1 MEKVLASK
9 IQLGIYIEEVESE
22 KSTKYNLPFLVKLNK
37 DIDESVFI
45 EALKKVI
52 ENRKILSARLVFDD
66 KDKNLYLTYDGKDVE
81 PKIINTHSIDEE
93 HLVRKF
99 DLLNDNLSRFE
110 IYKTDAGT
118 YYFQDVHH
126 IICDGTTINEI
137 FNDIEK
143 VYNGKNI
150 DNEKLD
156 FFKYLNEI
164 KETDI
169 KKQEEEYKFY
179 DTMLG
184 DIETDNLVLRDRY
197 DDTPSA
203 GIISKNFEID
213 LEEFLKNHS
222 STKITKTS
230 FFLSAFTF
238 LLCKYNATK
247 SIISNM
253 VYHGRTEEV
262 RDTYGMFIE
271 TMPFVFTYEND
282 NAIVDIL
289 HKNTDLI
296 RDIRSKNAV
305 SFTDLAN
312 KYGIGNEI
320 NFAYQD
326 TVTDFNLMKD
336 KGLKTKRIY
345 DSNHIEESK
354 ILLEILK
361 NDENNYKVHLLY
373 RSDYYSKELMDSF
386 VNAYIKITKEF
397 ITKKYFKEV
406 EITDD
411 GELTKLDSFFG
422 PTLKYDENETI
433 VSLIN
438 RSIIS
443 GKNNVA
449 VVGRNKSLTYDE
461 LRVESN
467 KFANFLIESGIK
479 KGDVVAI
486 LIDRDEMTAILPFA
500 ALKIGATYMP
510 IDPAYPDERVNFMLK
525 DSESKVLFTL
535 SKYKAKI
542 TNEYKGQI
550 VCIDDEKYKGQITN
564 DKDININV
572 EANDRFIIL
581 YTSGTTGTP
590 KGVELLHRNIVAT
603 VMYINNMR
611 RTKEKFYGNIRV
623 AAYASFGFDANM
635 YDMYPPL
642 TSGGTL
648 YIIPDEIRLDL
659 YAIREFYNKNKI
671 THGFMTTQ
679 VARQFIELGG
689 LDTLV
694 EFGTG
699 GEKLASVTPPKYKFL
714 NLYGPT
720 ECTIFSTSFEVN
732 KVMKD
737 IPIGHATDNN
747 HLYIID
753 ELNHRLPVGASGEL
767 VITGPQVAKGYLN
780 RPDKTNEVFVN
791 NPFSNQKPFDRAYK
805 TGDVVRFLSDGN
817 IQYVGRRDMQVKVRG
832 FRIELSEVE
841 EVIRRYKD
849 VKDVT
854 VVAYDDAAGM
864 KYLVAYVV
872 SDVKIDSKK
881 LNNFILNEKPAYMVP
896 SITMQIDSIPLTHN
910 QKVNKRAL
918 PKPEV
923 NVNKDI
929 KKPENKVEESIH
941 DIISSVLGNKNFGI
955 DDDIFML
962 GINSI
967 SMVRLNVLL
976 GKEFDIPL
984 RLADIKDNNTILK
997 LEEFINGYKDANLN
1011 ISNTVNNELEKYPIS
1026 KTQEGIFVESI
1037 ANPGTTIYN
1046 MPILL
1051 KIDDDIDILKLKKA
1065 VITAVDAHPYVKA
1078 TINMDND
1085 SDEIYAK
1092 RNDADDVNIE
1102 IKEVDRLPN
1111 KNTLVKPFAL
1121 MNKTLYRFVIFN
1133 TKQDGKYL
1141 YIDMHHI
1148 IGDGIS
1154 LVILLNDIEKAYK
1167 GIKLEK
1173 EKFTGFNYALEEQE
1187 LLKTDKYEKA
1197 KKYYEVL
1204 LESADTESLIPKDNT
1219 GVEEKTASNIIQKLN
1234 LNKIEIE
1241 KFCNEKGITLNA
1253 FFNAVFGFTL
1263 SKYNYKENVVYTT
1276 IYNGRNDSRID
1287 KAIYMLVKTLPVVCK
1302 YDKDTIIKDYLTE
1315 YNKQIFDSMTNDL
1328 YSFQEISRN
1337 QHVTANVL
1345 FIYQGDNFEFRNFC
1359 GYRSELIDIEST
1371 IAKEPFKI
1379 DMDIINGE
1387 FVAKAEFRK
1396 DYFAN
1401 ETIAGFIECMEAVAK
1416 EFMTK
1421 EKLSEV
1427 SLFTDRTK
1435 KLVDRYNDTNIP
1447 VEHISQV
1454 KAFENAVEKYKD
1466 RVAVIAKDE
1475 SITFDELNKRSNHL
1489 AHSLIDLGVKLDEFV
1504 GLMMDRCANAYVGR
1518 QGILKAG
1525 GAFLAI
1531 DPKYPDDR
1539 ISYILSDSKA
1549 KLLVTK
1555 KEIAD
1560 KKELLDNCGVKVL
1573 YIEDLLNNTNDANPN
1588 VDISPNNLAY
1598 CLYTSGSTGK
1608 PKGVMVEHRGIVN
1621 LATDSEKSV
1630 QVRVFTIDCKVILA
1644 LAALTFDVS
1653 VGEHMIGLLNGLT
1666 VAIASEDEIMNP
1678 LLLCEMIIKNK
1689 VDGFTC
1695 TPSYI
1700 NNMLDIKETYPAL
1713 RQIKGFQI
1721 GAETFPKQLFRK
1733 MRDNGINGRITNSYG
1748 PTEATDYSTTN
1759 FIEDENF
1766 ITIGKP
1772 LPNYKIYV
1780 FDKYGNSLPPRIMG
1794 EIIICGIGVARGYV
1808 GREDLNKERFF
1819 KYNDLL
1825 AYKSGDLGKWNYRG
1839 TIDFIGRMDNQV
1851 KFHGLRIE
1859 LDEISNVIN
1868 SYQNI
1873 KQSIT
1878 VVKQDEAGD
1887 EYLASYFIASEKIN
1901 IDSLNAYIK
1910 KSLTEYM
1917 IPTSIMQLD
1926 SFPMNVNGK
1935 VDKTKLPEPGKEEV
1949 KKEVKAASGELEEQI
1964 LEMFK
1969 SALNKDNIGV
1979 DDDFFKCGG
1988 TSLTVSK
1995 IAMKAMTSKLP
2006 ITYSDVFDYPT
2017 VESLT
2022 KLVSERIS
2030 NEKSEEKSIK
2040 LENYLIQNDSSID
2053 KEEVKKALAN
2063 NIVDNVDK
2071 VTTTK
2076 FGDVVLTGATG
2087 FLGIHVLKYLLD
2099 NTDKKIYCFLRKGKM
2114 SSLLAKMKN
2123 YLMYYFDD
2131 SFDDLFG
2138 KRIFLISGD
2147 ITDKETV
2154 EHLSNY
2160 EFDAIFNCAAC
2171 VKHFGNDDTIYKVNV
2186 KGVENLVNFC
2196 VKNNKKLIHIST
2208 ASVAGATYEGSEIAD
2223 KRITEST
2230 LNIGQDISNKYVNTK
2245 YNAEEI
2251 ILTNISN
2258 NNLKA
2263 KIIRVGNLMSRYSDG
2278 EFQINSIENAFMKKL
2293 KAYYSMKAFPMSAM
2307 DEMCEFS
2314 PIDSVAESIVK
2325 LANTNDEFTV
2335 FLSCNEHYVQ
2345 MGDVIYA
2352 MNKIGAGIRI
2362 VSDKEFDEILNNFM
2376 KDESKNSLVSVLISY
2391 NFDAKKKVVFINYN
2405 CKFTT
2410 KILYRI
2416 NFRWPIVTEDY
2427 IEKSL
2432 LALMKLGYFDSMGT
2446 MENS

>member
-9 IQLGIYIEEVESE
+9 IQLGIYIEEMQNDR
-22 KSTKYNLPFLVKLNK
+22 STKYNLPFLVKLTK
-37 DIDESVFI
+37 DIDVDKFI
-45 EALKKVI
+45 LALKTVI
-52 ENRKILSARLVFDD
+52 EKRKILSSRLHYDD
-66 KDKNLYLTYDGKDVE
+66 KGSNLYLTYDGKNVE
-81 PKIINTHSIDEE
+81 PKIIKTSKIDESK
-93 HLVRKF
+93 LVRKF
-99 DLLNDNLSRFE
+99 DMLNDCLSRFE
-110 IYKTDAGT
+110 IYQTDSAT
-118 YYFQDVHH
+118 YYFQDIHH
-126 IICDGTTINEI
+126 IICDGMTIYEL

-143 VYNGKNI
+143 AYDGKKV
-150 DNEKLD
+150 DDEKCD
-156 FFKYLNEI
+156 FFKYLSSLKI
-164 KETDI
+164 DT
-169 KKQEEEYKFY
+169 KKQEEQFRYY
-179 DTMLG
+179 DKMLS

-197 DDTPSA
+197 EDTPSS
-203 GIISKNFEID
+203 GIIAKDFSIS
-213 LEEFLKNHS
+213 LEEFLTKNKDN
-222 STKITKTS
+222 KITKTS
-230 FFLSAFTF
+230 FFLNAFTF
-238 LLCKYNATK
+238 LLCKYNGTK
-247 SIISNM
+247 NTISNM
-253 VYHGRTEEV
+253 VHHGREEEV

-271 TMPFVFTYEND
+271 TKPFVFEYEND
-282 NAIVDIL
+282 NNIVEVL
-289 HKNTDLI
+289 HKNTDVI
-296 RDIRSKNAV
+296 RELRDKDEV
-305 SFTDLAN
+305 LLTDLTN
-312 KYGIGNEI
+312 KYGLGNDI
-320 NFAYQD
+320 IFAYQD
-326 TVTDFNLMKD
+326 AVTNFELMDD

-345 DSNHIEESK
+345 DTNHIEECKIVFEVLKSK
-354 ILLEILK
+354 E
-361 NDENNYKVHLLY
+361 DSYQAHLIY
-373 RSDYYSKELMDSF
+373 RSDYYSKELMESF
-386 VNAYIKITKEF
+386 VDTYIKITKEF
-397 ITKKYFKEV
+397 IVKQSFKEV
-406 EITDD
+406 EIAD
-411 GELTKLDSFFG
+411 EEEVKKLDSFFG
-422 PTLKYDENETI
+422 ATLKYDETDTI

-438 RSIIS
+438 RSIVN
-443 GKNNVA
+443 GKSDLA
-449 VVGRNKSLTYDE
+449 VVAKDKSITYDE
-461 LRVESN
+461 LRIESN
-467 KFANFLIESGIK
+467 KFANFLIDSGIK

-500 ALKIGATYMP
+500 ASKIGATYMP
-510 IDPAYPDERVNFMLK
+510 IDPAYPDDRVNFMLK
-525 DSESKVLFTL
+525 DSGTKVLFAL
-535 SKYKAKI
+535 SKYKSKV
-542 TNEYKGQI
+542 TDEYKGQI
-550 VCIDDEKYKGQITN
+550 VCIDDDNCRSKITN
-564 DKDININV
+564 DKDVSIKV
-572 EANDRFIIL
+572 DASDRFIIL

-590 KGVELLHRNIVAT
+590 KGVELLHKNIVAT
-603 VMYINNMR
+603 ITYVNNMR
-611 RTKEKFYGNIRV
+611 RTKEKFFGNIRE

-635 YDMYPPL
+635 YDMYPTL

-679 VARQFIELGG
+679 VARQFIEFDG

-699 GEKLASVTPPKYKFL
+699 GEKLASVKPPKFKFL

-720 ECTIFSTSFEVN
+720 ECSMFSTSYEVN
-732 KVMKD
+732 KVVKD
-737 IPIGHATDNN
+737 IPIGHAIDNN

-767 VITGPQVAKGYLN
+767 VIAGPQVAKGYLN
-780 RPDKTNEVFVN
+780 RPDKTSEVFVA
-791 NPFSNQKPFDRAYK
+791 NPFSNQKPYDRAYK
-805 TGDVVRFLSDGN
+805 TGDIVRFLPDGN

-849 VKDVT
+849 IKDVT

-872 SDVKIDSKK
+872 SDTKIDVKK
-881 LNNFILNEKPAYMVP
+881 LNEFILKEKPAYMVP

-923 NVNKDI
+923 TVSADS
-929 KKPENKVEESIH
+929 KKPETKMQESIH
-941 DIISSVLGNKNFGI
+941 SIIASVLGNKNFGI

-984 RLADIKDNNTILK
+984 RLADIKENSTIEK
-997 LEEFINGYKDANLN
+997 LEKLIESLKKDNSDMAG
-1011 ISNTVNNELEKYPIS
+1011 ISNVELEKYPIS
-1026 KTQEGIFVESI
+1026 KTQEGIFVECI
-1037 ANPGTTIYN
+1037 AKPDTTVYN
-1046 MPILL
+1046 MPVLL
-1051 KIDDDIDILKLKKA
+1051 KIDDAIDSIKLKNA
-1065 VITAVDAHPYVKA
+1065 IVEAINAHPYAKA
-1078 TINMDND
+1078 TITMDND
-1085 SDEIYAK
+1085 TNEIYAK
-1092 RNDADDVNIE
+1092 RNDDADVNVE
-1102 IKEVDRLPN
+1102 IKNVDKLPD
-1111 KNTLVKPFAL
+1111 KHTLTKPFAL
-1121 MNKTLYRFVIFN
+1121 MNKSLCRFNIFN
-1133 TKQDGKYL
+1133 TKYEGKYL
-1141 YIDMHHI
+1141 FIEMHHI

-1167 GIKLEK
+1167 GIKLDK
-1173 EKFTGFNYALEEQE
+1173 EKFTGFNYALEEQR
-1187 LLKTDKYEKA
+1187 LLKTDAYEKA
-1197 KKYYEVL
+1197 KKYYETL
-1204 LESADTESLIPKDNT
+1204 LDSADTESLIPKDNT
-1219 GVEEKTASNIIQKLN
+1219 GVEEKIASNLVQKVN
-1234 LNKIEIE
+1234 LNKSEIE
-1241 KFCNEKGITLNA
+1241 KFCASNGITLNS

-1276 IYNGRNDSRID
+1276 VYNGRNDSRVD
-1287 KAIYMLVKTLPVVCK
+1287 DAIYMLVKTLPVVCR
-1302 YDKDTIIKDYLTE
+1302 YDKDTNIKDYLTE

-1328 YSFQEISRN
+1328 YSFQEVSRN
-1337 QHVTANVL
+1337 QHVSADVL
-1345 FIYQGDNFEFRNFC
+1345 FIYQGDNFEFANFC
-1359 GYRSELIDIEST
+1359 GHRSELIDIEST
-1371 IAKEPFKI
+1371 TAMEPFKI
-1379 DMDIINGE
+1379 DMDVINNQ
-1387 FVAKAEFRK
+1387 FVAKAQFRK

-1401 ETIAGFIECMEAVAK
+1401 ETVSGFIECMEAVSK

-1421 EKLSEV
+1421 EKLCEV
-1427 SLFTDRTK
+1427 SLLTNRTR
-1435 KLVDRYNDTNIP
+1435 KLIDRYNDTDIP
-1447 VEHISQV
+1447 VENISEV
-1454 KAFENAVEKYKD
+1454 KAFENAVEKYRD

-1475 SITFDELNKRSNHL
+1475 SITFDELNKRSNRL
-1489 AHSLIDLGVKLDEFV
+1489 AHALIDLGVKPDDFV

-1518 QGILKAG
+1518 QGILKSG

-1539 ISYILSDSKA
+1539 VTYILSDSKA

-1555 KEIAD
+1555 KEIAEQ
-1560 KKELLDNCGVKVL
+1560 KKNLFDSCGIKVL
-1573 YIEDLLNNTNDANPN
+1573 YIEELLKNSNDSNPN

-1621 LATDSEKSV
+1621 LATDSDKAP

-1678 LLLCEMIIKNK
+1678 LLLCDMIIKNK
-1689 VDGFTC
+1689 VEGFTC

-1759 FIEDENF
+1759 FLEDENF
-1766 ITIGKP
+1766 ITIGKA
-1772 LPNYKIYV
+1772 LPNYKVYV
-1780 FDKYGNSLPPRIMG
+1780 FDKYGNSMPPRIMG
-1794 EIIICGIGVARGYV
+1794 ELIICGIGVARGYV
-1808 GREDLNKERFF
+1808 GREDLNKEKFF
-1819 KYNDLL
+1819 NYNGLL
-1825 AYKSGDLGKWNYRG
+1825 AYKSGDLAKWNYRG

-1873 KQSIT
+1873 KQSVT

-1901 IDSLNAYIK
+1901 IDDLNAHIR

-1935 VDKTKLPEPGKEEV
+1935 VDKSQLPEPGKEEV
-1949 KKEVKAASGELEEQI
+1949 KREVKAASGELEKEI

-2022 KLVSERIS
+2022 KLVSERLGKKEDAPSDKIGDFLV
-2030 NEKSEEKSIK
+2030 K
-2040 LENYLIQNDSSID
+2040 NDSSVD
-2053 KEEVKKALAN
+2053 KEEVKKALSN
-2063 NIVDNVDK
+2063 NVVKNVDNVRINQ
-2071 VTTTK
+2071 

-2087 FLGIHVLKYLLD
+2087 FLGIHVLKYLIE

-2114 SSLLAKMKN
+2114 SSLIAKMKH

-2131 SFDDLFG
+2131 SFDNLFG
-2138 KRIFLISGD
+2138 KRLFLISGD
-2147 ITDKETV
+2147 ITDKETI

-2171 VKHFGNDDTIYKVNV
+2171 VKHFGNDDTLYKVNV
-2186 KGVENLVNFC
+2186 QGVENLVDYC
-2196 VKNNKKLIHIST
+2196 VKNNKRLIHVST
-2208 ASVAGATYEGSEIAD
+2208 ASVAGATYEGSDIAD
-2223 KRITEST
+2223 KKITESI
-2230 LNIGQDISNKYVNTK
+2230 LNLGQDISNKYVNTK

-2251 ILTNISN
+2251 ILTNIVK

-2263 KIIRVGNLMSRYSDG
+2263 KIVRVGNLMSRYSDG
-2278 EFQINSIENAFMKKL
+2278 EFQINSIENAFMKQL
-2293 KAYYSMKAFPMSAM
+2293 KAYYSMKAFPVSQM
-2307 DEMCEFS
+2307 DEVCEFS
-2314 PIDSVAESIVK
+2314 PVDCVAESIVR
-2325 LANTNDEFTV
+2325 LANTNDEFTT
-2335 FLSCNEHYVQ
+2335 FLSCNEHFVQ

-2352 MNKIGAGIRI
+2352 MNKLGAGIRV
-2362 VSDKEFDEILNNFM
+2362 VSDKEFGDILNTFM
-2376 KDESKNSLVSVLISY
+2376 NDETKNDLVSILISY
-2391 NFDAKKKVVFINYN
+2391 NLDSNKKIVFIGYD
-2405 CKFTT
+2405 CTFTT

-2432 LALMKLGYFDSMGT
+2432 LALMRLGYFDGNMD
-2446 MENS
+2446 

>member
-1 MEKVLASK
+1 MEKVLTSK
-9 IQLGIYIEEVESE
+9 IQLGIYIEECQNE
-22 KSTKYNLPFLVKLNK
+22 KSTKYNLPFLVKLTK
-37 DIDESVFI
+37 DIDVDKLISAI
-45 EALKKVI
+45 KTVI
-52 ENRKILSARLVFDD
+52 EKRKILSAKLTFDE
-66 KDKNLYLTYDGKDVE
+66 KDNNLYLVYDDKKVE
-81 PKIINTHSIDEE
+81 PKILKANKIDEDK
-93 HLVRKF
+93 LVRKF

-110 IYKTDAGT
+110 IYETDNGI
-118 YYFQDVHH
+118 YYFQDIHH
-126 IICDGTTINEI
+126 IICDGTTINII

-143 VYNGKNI
+143 AYDGKNI
-150 DNEKLD
+150 DDEKCD
-156 FFKYLNEI
+156 FFKYLDAI
-164 KETDI
+164 KEVD
-169 KKQEEEYKFY
+169 KKKY
-179 DTMLG
+179 DEQMKYYDGMLS
-184 DIETDNLVLRDRY
+184 DIETDNLVLRDKY
-197 DDTPSA
+197 ENEPSSE
-203 GIISKNFEID
+203 IIVKNFDIE
-213 LEEFLKNHS
+213 LEDFLNRNNN
-222 STKITKTS
+222 TKITKTS
-230 FFLSAFTF
+230 FFLSAFAF
-238 LLCKYNATK
+238 LLCKYNGTK
-247 SIISNM
+247 STIANM
-253 VYHGRTEEV
+253 AYHGRKEEIL
-262 RDTYGMFIE
+262 DTYGMFIE
-271 TMPFVFTYEND
+271 TKPFVFEYNNDEN
-282 NAIVDIL
+282 IVDVL
-289 HKNTDLI
+289 HKNTDVI
-296 RDIRSKNAV
+296 RDIRDKDEV
-305 SFTDLAN
+305 LLTDLAE
-312 KYGIGNEI
+312 KYGIGNDI
-320 NFAYQD
+320 MFAYQAD
-326 TVTDFNLMKD
+326 ITNFELMKS
-336 KGLKTKRIY
+336 KGLATKRIY
-345 DSNHIEESK
+345 DSNHIEEAK
-354 ILLEILK
+354 IVFEILK
-361 NDENNYKVHLLY
+361 VNENNYQVRLLY
-373 RSDYYSKELMDSF
+373 RSDYYSRDLMNSF
-386 VNAYIKITKEF
+386 VDAYIKATQELVV
-397 ITKKYFKEV
+397 KKCFKEI
-406 EITDD
+406 EITDNN
-411 GELTKLDSFFG
+411 ELSKLDSFFG
-422 PTLKYDENETI
+422 TTLKYDENDTI

-438 RSIIS
+438 RSITN
-443 GKNNVA
+443 GKNNLA
-449 VVGRNKSLTYDE
+449 VVAKNKGLTYEE
-461 LRVESN
+461 LKVESN
-467 KFANFLIESGIK
+467 KFSNFLIEAGIK

-486 LIDRDEMTAILPFA
+486 IIDRDEMTAILPFA
-500 ALKIGATYMP
+500 VSKIGATYMP

-525 DSESKVLFTL
+525 DSGTKVLFAL
-535 SKYKAKI
+535 SKYKSKI
-542 TNEYKGQI
+542 TDEYKGQI
-550 VCIDDEKYKGQITN
+550 VCIDDDNFKSKLTN
-564 DKDININV
+564 DKDINIKV
-572 EANDRFIIL
+572 DASDRFIIL

-603 VMYINNMR
+603 VSYVNNMR
-611 RTKEKFYGNIRV
+611 RTKEKFFGNVRV

-648 YIIPDEIRLDL
+648 YIIPDDIRLDL

-679 VARQFIELGG
+679 VARQFVELEG

-699 GEKLASVTPPKYKFL
+699 GEKLASVKPPKFKFL

-720 ECTIFSTSFEVN
+720 ECSIFSTSYEVN
-732 KVMKD
+732 KVIKD
-737 IPIGHATDNN
+737 IPIGRATDNN

-753 ELNHRLPVGASGEL
+753 ELNHRLPIGASGEL
-767 VITGPQVAKGYLN
+767 LITGPQVAKGYLN
-780 RPDKTNEVFVN
+780 RPEKTNEVFVD

-805 TGDVVRFLSDGN
+805 TGDVVRFLPDGN

-841 EVIRRYKD
+841 EVIRRFKD
-849 VKDVT
+849 IKDVT
-854 VVAYDDAAGM
+854 VVAYDDSAGM

-872 SDVKIDSKK
+872 SDVKIDPKK

-896 SITMQIDSIPLTHN
+896 SITMQIDSIPLTSN

-918 PKPEV
+918 PKPEIKI
-923 NVNKDI
+923 NNDI
-929 KKPENKVEESIH
+929 KKPETKTQERIY
-941 DIISSVLGNKNFGI
+941 DIIASVLGNKNFGI

-984 RLADIKDNNTILK
+984 RLADIKDNGTIEK
-997 LEEFINGYKDANLN
+997 LEQLINDYKKDNSNVAGVSDVELN
-1011 ISNTVNNELEKYPIS
+1011 KYPIS
-1026 KTQEGIFVESI
+1026 KTQEGIFIECI
-1037 ANPGTTIYN
+1037 ANPDTTVYN
-1046 MPILL
+1046 MPVLL
-1051 KIDDDIDILKLKKA
+1051 KIDNGIDSLKLKNA
-1065 VITAVDAHPYVKA
+1065 IIDAINAHPYAKA
-1078 TINMDND
+1078 TINMDNET
-1085 SDEIYAK
+1085 DEIFAK
-1092 RNDADDVNIE
+1092 RNDDADVNIE
-1102 IKEVDRLPN
+1102 IKDIDRLPN

-1121 MNKTLYRFVIFN
+1121 MNKSLCKFVIFN

-1141 YIDMHHI
+1141 FIEMHHI
-1148 IGDGIS
+1148 IGDGTS

-1167 GIKLEK
+1167 GIKVEK
-1173 EKFTGFNYALEEQE
+1173 EKFTGFNYALEEQK
-1187 LLKTDKYEKA
+1187 LLKTDAHEKA
-1197 KKYYEVL
+1197 KKYYETL
-1204 LESADTESLIPKDNT
+1204 LDGADIESLIPKDNT
-1219 GVEEKTASNIIQKLN
+1219 GIDEKTASNLIQKIN
-1234 LNKIEIE
+1234 LNKSEIE
-1241 KFCNEKGITLNA
+1241 KFCSENSITLNS

-1276 IYNGRNDSRID
+1276 VYNGRNDSRVD
-1287 KAIYMLVKTLPVVCK
+1287 DAVYMLVKTLPVVCK
-1302 YDKDTIIKDYLTE
+1302 YDKDTKIKDYLTN

-1337 QHVTANVL
+1337 QHVSPDVL
-1345 FIYQGDNFEFRNFC
+1345 FIYQGDNFEFANFC
-1359 GYRSELIDIEST
+1359 GHRSELIDIDSAT
-1371 IAKEPFKI
+1371 AMEPFKI
-1379 DMDIINGE
+1379 DMDVINNE
-1387 FVAKAEFRK
+1387 FVAKAVFRK

-1401 ETIAGFIECMEAVAK
+1401 ETVAGFIECMEAVAK

-1421 EKLSEV
+1421 ERLREV
-1427 SLFTDRTK
+1427 SLFTERTK
-1435 KLVDRYNDTNIP
+1435 QLVDRYNDTDAP
-1447 VEHISQV
+1447 VENISEV
-1454 KAFENAVEKYKD
+1454 KAFENVVEKYRD

-1475 SITFDELNKRSNHL
+1475 SITFDELNKRSNRF

-1504 GLMMDRCANAYVGR
+1504 GLMIDRCANAYVGR
-1518 QGILKAG
+1518 QGILKSG

-1555 KEIAD
+1555 KEIAE
-1560 KKELLDNCGVKVL
+1560 KRKELLDNSGVKVL
-1573 YIEDLLNNTNDANPN
+1573 YIEELLNNTNDSNPN

-1621 LATDSEKSV
+1621 LATDSDKAP

-1689 VDGFTC
+1689 VEGFTC

-1700 NNMLDIKETYPAL
+1700 NNMLDIKETYEAL

-1766 ITIGKP
+1766 ITIGKA
-1772 LPNYKIYV
+1772 LPNYKVYV

-1794 EIIICGIGVARGYV
+1794 ELVICGIGVARGYV

-1819 KYNDLL
+1819 KYNNLL
-1825 AYKSGDLGKWNYRG
+1825 AYKSGDLAKWNYRG

-1868 SYQNI
+1868 SYQNV

-1878 VVKQDEAGD
+1878 VVKQDASGA
-1887 EYLASYFIASEKIN
+1887 EYLASYFIASEKID
-1901 IDSLNAYIK
+1901 IDNLNAHIK

-1917 IPTSIMQLD
+1917 IPTFIMQLD

-1935 VDKTKLPEPGKEEV
+1935 VDKTKLPEPSKEEV
-1949 KKEVKAASGELEEQI
+1949 KKEVKIASGELEEQI

-1979 DDDFFKCGG
+1979 DDDFFKNGG
-1988 TSLTVSK
+1988 TSLTASK

-2006 ITYSDVFDYPT
+2006 LTYSDVFDYPT

-2022 KLVSERIS
+2022 KLVSERLG
-2030 NEKSEEKSIK
+2030 KKEETPVGKVADFLLKNST
-2040 LENYLIQNDSSID
+2040 SAD
-2053 KEEVKKALAN
+2053 KDEVKKALAN
-2063 NIVDNVDK
+2063 NIINNVDK
-2071 VTTTK
+2071 VK
-2076 FGDVVLTGATG
+2076 IGYFGDVVLTGATG

-2099 NTDKKIYCFLRKGKM
+2099 NTTKKVYCFLRKGRM
-2114 SSLLAKMKN
+2114 SSLIAKMKH

-2131 SFDDLFG
+2131 SFDTLFG

-2147 ITDKETV
+2147 ITDEKTV
-2154 EHLSNY
+2154 EYLSNY
-2160 EFDAIFNCAAC
+2160 DFDAIFNCAAC
-2171 VKHFGNDDTIYKVNV
+2171 VKHFGNDDTLYQVNV
-2186 KGVENLVNFC
+2186 KGVENLVNYC

-2208 ASVAGATYEGSEIAD
+2208 ASVAGTTCEGSDIAD
-2223 KRITEST
+2223 KKITEDV
-2230 LNIGQDISNKYVNTK
+2230 LNLGQDISNKYVNTK

-2251 ILTNISN
+2251 ILTNITK

-2263 KIIRVGNLMSRYSDG
+2263 KIVRVGNLMSRYSDG

-2293 KAYYSMKAFPMSAM
+2293 KAYYAMKVFPVSQM
-2307 DEMCEFS
+2307 DTICEFS
-2314 PIDSVAESIVK
+2314 PIDCVAESIVR
-2325 LANTNDEFTV
+2325 LANINDEFTN
-2335 FLSCNEHYVQ
+2335 FISCNEHFVQ

-2352 MNKIGAGIRI
+2352 MNNLGANIKV
-2362 VSDKEFDEILNNFM
+2362 VSDQEFDKTLNNYM
-2376 KDESKNSLVSVLISY
+2376 KDEKKNNLVSILISY
-2391 NFDAKKKVVFINYN
+2391 NLDSQKKVVFIGYD
-2405 CKFTT
+2405 CSFTT

-2416 NFRWPIVTEDY
+2416 NYRWPIITEDY

-2432 LALMKLGYFDSMGT
+2432 AALMKLGYFDEESHI
-2446 MENS
+2446 

>member
-9 IQLGIYIEEVESE
+9 IQLGIYIEEVQNE
-22 KSTKYNLPFLVKLNK
+22 KSTKYNLPFLVKLSS
-37 DIDESVFI
+37 DINVDKLISAI
-45 EALKKVI
+45 KTVI
-52 ENRKILSARLVFDD
+52 QKRKILSSRLSFDE
-66 KDKNLYLTYDGKDVE
+66 KDSNLYLTYDEKNVE
-81 PKIINTHSIDEE
+81 PKIITINKIDEKK
-93 HLVRKF
+93 LVRKF
-99 DLLNDNLSRFE
+99 SLLKENLARFE
-110 IYKTDAGT
+110 IYKTGSGI
-118 YYFQDVHH
+118 YYFQDIHH
-126 IICDGTTINEI
+126 IICDGMTICQL
-137 FNDIEK
+137 FKDIEK
-143 VYNGKNI
+143 AYDGENV
-150 DNEKLD
+150 DDEKCD
-156 FFKYLNEI
+156 FFKYLESI
-164 KETDI
+164 KIDE
-169 KKQEEEYKFY
+169 KKREEQFRYY
-179 DTMLG
+179 DEMLS
-184 DIETDNLVLRDRY
+184 DIETDNLVLRDKY
-197 DDTPSA
+197 DNEPSA
-203 GIISKNFEID
+203 KIIAKDFDIDIENFLNSSKD
-213 LEEFLKNHS
+213 K
-222 STKITKTS
+222 KITKTS
-230 FFLSAFTF
+230 FFLNVFAF
-238 LLCKYNATK
+238 LLCKYNGTK
-247 SIISNM
+247 STISNM
-253 VYHGRTEEV
+253 VHHGREERV

-271 TMPFVFTYEND
+271 TKPFIFTYEND
-282 NAIVDIL
+282 ESIVDVL
-289 HKNTDLI
+289 YKNTNVIKDL
-296 RDIRSKNAV
+296 RDKDEV
-305 SFTDLAN
+305 LLTDLAN
-312 KYGIGNEI
+312 KYGIGNDI
-320 NFAYQD
+320 IFAYQD
-326 TVTDFNLMKD
+326 SITNFELMND
-336 KGLKTKRIY
+336 KGLVTERIY
-345 DSNHIEESK
+345 DVNHIEESK
-354 ILLEILK
+354 ISLEILK
-361 NDENNYKVHLLY
+361 NRDDNYQVHLLY
-373 RSDYYSKELMDSF
+373 RSDYYSEELMNSF
-386 VNAYIKITKEF
+386 IDAYIKIAKEF
-397 ITKKYFKEV
+397 LVKKCFKEV
-406 EITDD
+406 EIADD
-411 GELTKLDSFFG
+411 EEIDKLDSFFG

-438 RSIIS
+438 RSIVN
-443 GKNNVA
+443 GKNNLA
-449 VVGRNKSLTYDE
+449 VVAKNKSLTYDE

-467 KFANFLIESGIK
+467 KFSNFLLEAGIK

-486 LIDRDEMTAILPFA
+486 LIDRDEMTAVLPFA
-500 ALKIGATYMP
+500 ASKIGATYMP

-525 DSESKVLFTL
+525 DSGAKVLFAL
-535 SKYKAKI
+535 SKYKTKI
-542 TNEYKGQI
+542 TDEFKGQI
-550 VCIDDEKYKGQITN
+550 VCIDDDSNNNKFAN
-564 DKDININV
+564 DKDVNV
-572 EANDRFIIL
+572 KVDASDRFIIL

-590 KGVELLHRNIVAT
+590 KGVEILHKNIVAT
-603 VMYINNMR
+603 ITYINNMR
-611 RTKEKFYGNIRV
+611 RTKEKFLGNIRV

-642 TSGGTL
+642 TTGGTL

-679 VARQFIELGG
+679 VARQFVELDG

-699 GEKLASVTPPKYKFL
+699 GEKLASVKPPKFKFL

-720 ECTIFSTSFEVN
+720 ECSMFSTSFEVN

-737 IPIGHATDNN
+737 IPIGHAIDNN
-747 HLYIID
+747 NLYIID

-767 VITGPQVAKGYLN
+767 LITGPQVTKGYLN
-780 RPDKTNEVFVN
+780 RPDKTNEVFVS
-791 NPFSNQKPFDRAYK
+791 NPFSDKKPFDRAYK
-805 TGDVVRFLSDGN
+805 TGDVVRFLPDGN

-854 VVAYDDAAGM
+854 VVAYDDVAGM

-872 SDVKIDSKK
+872 SDVKIDTKK
-881 LNNFILNEKPAYMVP
+881 INEFILREKPAYMVP
-896 SITMQIDSIPLTHN
+896 SIIMQIDSIPLTHN

-923 NVNKDI
+923 TINKDI
-929 KKPENKVEESIH
+929 KMPKNKVQEKIH
-941 DIISSVLGNKNFGI
+941 DIIASVLGNKNFGI
-955 DDDIFML
+955 DDDIFLL

-976 GKEFDIPL
+976 GKVFDIPL
-984 RLADIKDNNTILK
+984 RLADLKNNSSIEKIEQLINKYKNDNSK
-997 LEEFINGYKDANLN
+997 ESQELN
-1011 ISNTVNNELEKYPIS
+1011 VVLDKYPIS
-1026 KTQEGIFVESI
+1026 KTQEGIFVECI
-1037 ANPGTTIYN
+1037 AKPDTTVYN
-1046 MPILL
+1046 MPVLL
-1051 KIDDDIDILKLKKA
+1051 KIDSGIDVFKLKNA
-1065 VITAVDAHPYVKA
+1065 IVDAINAHPYAKA
-1078 TINMDND
+1078 TIGMDND
-1085 SDEIYAK
+1085 TNEIYAK
-1092 RNDADDVNIE
+1092 RNDDAPVNVE
-1102 IKEVDRLPN
+1102 IKDVDKMPD
-1111 KNTLVKPFAL
+1111 KYTLAKPFAL
-1121 MNKTLYRFVIFN
+1121 MNKSLCRFIIFN
-1133 TKQDGKYL
+1133 SKQDGKYL
-1141 YIDMHHI
+1141 FIEMHHI

-1173 EKFTGFNYALEEQE
+1173 EKFTGFNYALEEQK
-1187 LLKTDKYEKA
+1187 LLKTDAYELA
-1197 KKYYEVL
+1197 KKYYETL
-1204 LESADTESLIPKDNT
+1204 LTGADTESLIPKDNI
-1219 GVEEKTASNIIQKLN
+1219 GIDEKIASNIIQKVN
-1234 LNKIEIE
+1234 INKAEIE
-1241 KFCNEKGITLNA
+1241 KFCNEQGITLNS

-1276 IYNGRNDSRID
+1276 VYNGRNDSRVD
-1287 KAIYMLVKTLPVVCK
+1287 EAVYMLVKTLPVVCK
-1302 YDKDTIIKDYLTE
+1302 YDKDTKVKDYLTE

-1337 QHVTANVL
+1337 QHVSPDVL
-1345 FIYQGDNFEFRNFC
+1345 FIYQGDNFEFANFC
-1359 GYRSELIDIEST
+1359 GQRSELIDIDST
-1371 IAKEPFKI
+1371 VAMEPFKI
-1379 DMDIINGE
+1379 DMDVINNE

-1401 ETIAGFIECMEAVAK
+1401 ETITGFIECMEAVAK
-1416 EFMTK
+1416 EFMVK
-1421 EKLSEV
+1421 EKLCEV
-1427 SLFTDRTK
+1427 SLFTEKTK
-1435 KLVDRYNDTNIP
+1435 QLVERYNDSAIP
-1447 VEHISQV
+1447 VENISEV
-1454 KAFENAVEKYKD
+1454 KAFENAVEKYRD

-1475 SITFDELNKRSNHL
+1475 SITFDELNKRSNRL
-1489 AHSLIDLGVKLDEFV
+1489 AHSLVDLGVKLDDFV

-1518 QGILKAG
+1518 QGILKSG

-1555 KEIAD
+1555 KEIAE
-1560 KKELLDNCGVKVL
+1560 KRKEFLDNSGVKVL
-1573 YIEDLLNNTNDANPN
+1573 YIEDLLNNDKDENLNI
-1588 VDISPNNLAY
+1588 DISPNNLAY

-1608 PKGVMVEHRGIVN
+1608 PKGVMVEHRGVVN
-1621 LATDSEKSV
+1621 LATDSDKSV

-1666 VAIASEDEIMNP
+1666 VAIASEEEITNP
-1678 LLLCEMIIKNK
+1678 LLLCEMILKNK

-1700 NNMLDIKETYPAL
+1700 NNMLDIKETYEAL

-1721 GAETFPKQLFRK
+1721 GAETFPKQLYKK

-1772 LPNYKIYV
+1772 LPNYKIFV

-1794 EIIICGIGVARGYV
+1794 EIVICGIGVARGYV

-1839 TIDFIGRMDNQV
+1839 TIDFIGRMDNQI

-1868 SYQNI
+1868 SYPNI

-1887 EYLASYFIASEKIN
+1887 EYLAAYFIASEKIN
-1901 IDSLNAYIK
+1901 IDKLNAHIK

-1926 SFPMNVNGK
+1926 AFPMNVNGK
-1935 VDKTKLPEPGKEEV
+1935 VDKAQLPEPGKEEI
-1949 KKEVKAASGELEEQI
+1949 KKEVKAANGELEEKI

-1969 SALNKDNIGV
+1969 AALNKENIGV

-2022 KLVSERIS
+2022 KLVNERL
-2030 NEKSEEKSIK
+2030 NDTKDEKEDTKK
-2040 LENYLIQNDSSID
+2040 KDFLLKNDSSVD
-2053 KEEVKKALAN
+2053 KAEVKKALAN
-2063 NIVDNVDK
+2063 NIVDNVDDVK
-2071 VTTTK
+2071 ISQ

-2087 FLGIHVLKYLLD
+2087 FLGIHVLKYLIE

-2114 SSLLAKMKN
+2114 SSLIAKMKN

-2131 SFDDLFG
+2131 PFDNLFG
-2138 KRIFLISGD
+2138 KRIFLVSGD
-2147 ITDKETV
+2147 ITDKESV

-2171 VKHFGNDDTIYKVNV
+2171 VKHFGNDDTLYNVNV
-2186 KGVENLVNFC
+2186 KGVENLVDYC
-2196 VKNNKKLIHIST
+2196 VKNNKRLIHVST
-2208 ASVAGATYEGSEIAD
+2208 ASVAGATYEGSDIAD
-2223 KRITEST
+2223 KKITENI
-2230 LNIGQDISNKYVNTK
+2230 LNLGQDISNKYVNTK

-2251 ILTNISN
+2251 ILTNITN
-2258 NNLKA
+2258 NSLKA
-2263 KIIRVGNLMSRYSDG
+2263 KIVRVGNLMSRYSDG
-2278 EFQINSIENAFMKKL
+2278 EFQINSIENAFMKQL
-2293 KAYYSMKAFPMSAM
+2293 KAYYSMKAFPISQM
-2307 DEMCEFS
+2307 DEVCEFS
-2314 PIDSVAESIVK
+2314 PVDCVAESIVR
-2325 LANTNDEFTV
+2325 LANTNDEFTT
-2335 FLSCNEHYVQ
+2335 FLSCNEHFVQ

-2352 MNKIGAGIRI
+2352 MNKIGAGIR
-2362 VSDKEFDEILNNFM
+2362 VVPDEEFNDILNSFM
-2376 KDESKNSLVSVLISY
+2376 KDETKNNLVSILISY
-2391 NFDAKKKVVFINYN
+2391 NLDSNKKIVFIGYD

-2432 LALMKLGYFDSMGT
+2432 LALMRLGYFDGEMDK
-2446 MENS
+2446 

>member
-1 MEKVLASK
+1 MDKVLASK
-9 IQLGIYIEEVESE
+9 IQLGIYIEEVQNE
-22 KSTKYNLPFLVKLNK
+22 KSTKYNLPFLVKLNN
-37 DIDESVFI
+37 DIDVDKLL
-45 EALKKVI
+45 AAVKTVI
-52 ENRKILSARLVFDD
+52 EKRKILSSRLSFDE
-66 KDKNLYLTYDGKDVE
+66 KDNNLCLTYDGKNVE
-81 PKIINTHSIDEE
+81 PKIIKTIKIEE
-93 HLVRKF
+93 EKLVRKF
-99 DLLNDNLSRFE
+99 DLLNDYLSRFE
-110 IYKTDAGT
+110 IYETGNGT
-118 YYFQDVHH
+118 YFFQDIHH
-126 IICDGTTINEI
+126 IICDGTTINEV
-137 FNDIEK
+137 FADIEK
-143 VYNGKNI
+143 AYDGEKI
-150 DNEKLD
+150 DSESCD
-156 FFKYLNEI
+156 FFKYLDSI
-164 KETDI
+164 KTTDE
-169 KKQEEEYKFY
+169 KKKEEEFKYY
-179 DTMLG
+179 DEMLS
-184 DIETDNLVLRDRY
+184 DIETDNLVLRDKY
-197 DDTPSA
+197 EDTPSS
-203 GIISKNFEID
+203 GIVKKDFDFN
-213 LEEFLKNHS
+213 LNEFLNKHKD
-222 STKITKTS
+222 TKITKTS

-238 LLCKYNATK
+238 LLCKYNGTK
-247 SIISNM
+247 NTMSNM
-253 VYHGRTEEV
+253 VYHGRNETV
-262 RDTYGMFIE
+262 KDTYGMFIE
-271 TMPFVFTYEND
+271 TEPFVFEYEND
-282 NAIVDIL
+282 DNIAEKL
-289 HKNTDLI
+289 HKYTDTI
-296 RDIRSKNAV
+296 RDLRNNNEV
-305 SFTDLAN
+305 SLTDLAN
-312 KYGIGNEI
+312 KYGIGNDI

-326 TVTDFNLMKD
+326 TVTNFKLMPG

-345 DSNHIEESK
+345 DANHIEESK
-354 ILLEILK
+354 IVFEVLK
-361 NDENNYKVHLLY
+361 NNENSYQVHLLY
-373 RSDYYSKELMDSF
+373 RSDYYSEELMNSF
-386 VNAYIKITKEF
+386 VDAYIKIVKEF
-397 ITKKYFKEV
+397 STKKCFKDV
-406 EITDD
+406 EIAD
-411 GELTKLDSFFG
+411 EEEITKLDSFFG
-422 PTLKYDENETI
+422 TTLKYDQNETM

-438 RSIIS
+438 RSITN
-443 GKNNVA
+443 GKNNLA
-449 VVGRNKSLTYDE
+449 VVAKNNSLTYDE
-461 LRVESN
+461 LRIESN
-467 KFANFLIESGIK
+467 KYANFLIESGIK
-479 KGDVVAI
+479 RGDVVAI
-486 LIDRDEMTAILPFA
+486 LIDRDEMTAVLPFA
-500 ALKIGATYMP
+500 ASKIAATYMP
-510 IDPAYPDERVNFMLK
+510 IDPAYPDDRVNFMLK
-525 DSESKVLFTL
+525 DSGTKVLFTL
-535 SKYKAKI
+535 GKYKSKV
-542 TNEYKGQI
+542 NSEYSGKI
-550 VCIDDEKYKGQITN
+550 VCIDDEKSKSEFTN
-564 DKDININV
+564 DKEVDIKV
-572 EANDRFIIL
+572 DASDRFIIL

-590 KGVELLHRNIVAT
+590 KGVELLHKNIVAT
-603 VMYINNMR
+603 TLYVNNMR
-611 RTKEKFYGNIRV
+611 RTKEKFYGNVRY

-635 YDMYPPL
+635 YDMYPTL

-679 VARQFIELGG
+679 VARQFIEFDG

-699 GEKLASVTPPKYKFL
+699 GEKLASVKPPKFRFL

-720 ECTIFSTSFEVN
+720 ECSIFSTSFTVD

-767 VITGPQVAKGYLN
+767 LITGPQVAKGYLN
-780 RPDKTNEVFVN
+780 RPDKTSEVFVE
-791 NPFSNQKPFDRAYK
+791 NPFTKEKPFDRAYK
-805 TGDVVRFLSDGN
+805 TGDVVRFLPDGN

-872 SDVKIDSKK
+872 SDTKVDVKK
-881 LNNFILNEKPAYMVP
+881 LNEFILKEKPAYMVP

-918 PKPEV
+918 PQPEV
-923 NVNKDI
+923 TVDKNVKL
-929 KKPENKVEESIH
+929 PENKVQEKIH
-941 DIISSVLGNKNFGI
+941 DVIASVLGNKNFGI

-967 SMVRLNVLL
+967 SMVRLNVML

-984 RLADIKDNNTILK
+984 RLSDIKDNSTIEK
-997 LEEFINGYKDANLN
+997 LEQLVNSYKKDNSS
-1011 ISNTVNNELEKYPIS
+1011 ISSNVNVELDRYPIS
-1026 KTQEGIFVESI
+1026 KTQEGIFVECI
-1037 ANPGTTIYN
+1037 ANPDTTVYN
-1046 MPILL
+1046 MPFLL
-1051 KIDDDIDILKLKKA
+1051 KIDNALDVNKLKKA
-1065 VITAVDAHPYVKA
+1065 IVDAINAHPYAKA

-1085 SDEIYAK
+1085 TNEIYAK
-1092 RNDADDVNIE
+1092 RNDNADVNV
-1102 IKEVDRLPN
+1102 EVRELDRLPD
-1111 KNTLVKPFAL
+1111 KKTLVKPFAL
-1121 MNKTLYRFVIFN
+1121 TNKTLYRFVIFD
-1133 TKQDGKYL
+1133 TKKDGKYL
-1141 YIDMHHI
+1141 FMEMHHI
-1148 IGDGIS
+1148 IGDGTS

-1173 EKFTGFNYALEEQE
+1173 EKYTGFNYALEEQK
-1187 LLKTDKYEKA
+1187 LLKTDAYDKA
-1197 KKYYEVL
+1197 KKYYETL
-1204 LESADTESLIPKDNT
+1204 LDGADTESLIPKDNT
-1219 GVEEKTASNIIQKLN
+1219 GITEKLASNINQKLN
-1234 LNKIEIE
+1234 LNKSEIE
-1241 KFCNEKGITLNA
+1241 KFCSTNNITLNA

-1287 KAIYMLVKTLPVVCK
+1287 DAIYMLVKTLPVVCK
-1302 YDKDTIIKDYLTE
+1302 YEKDTIIKDYLTK

-1337 QHVTANVL
+1337 QHVSANVL
-1345 FIYQGDNFEFRNFC
+1345 FIYQGDNFEFANFC
-1359 GYRSELIDIEST
+1359 GHRSELIDIEST
-1371 IAKEPFKI
+1371 LAMEPFKI
-1379 DMDIINGE
+1379 DMDVINNE
-1387 FVAKAEFRK
+1387 FVAKAQFRK

-1401 ETIAGFIECMEAVAK
+1401 ETISGFIECMEAVAK

-1421 EKLSEV
+1421 EKLGDV
-1427 SLFTDRTK
+1427 SLFTERTK
-1435 KLVDRYNDTNIP
+1435 KLVDGYNDTAIP
-1447 VEHISQV
+1447 VENISEV

-1475 SITFDELNKRSNHL
+1475 SITFDELNKRSNRL
-1489 AHSLIDLGVKLDEFV
+1489 AHSLVDLGVKLDDFV

-1539 ISYILSDSKA
+1539 ITYILSDSKA

-1555 KEIAD
+1555 KEIAE
-1560 KKELLDNCGVKVL
+1560 KKEDLFNSCGIKVL
-1573 YIEDLLNNTNDANPN
+1573 YIEDLLNNDKDENLNI
-1588 VDISPNNLAY
+1588 DISPNNLAY

-1608 PKGVMVEHRGIVN
+1608 PKGVMVEHRGVVN
-1621 LATDSEKSV
+1621 LATDSDKSV

-1666 VAIASEDEIMNP
+1666 VAIASEDEITNP

-1700 NNMLDIKETYPAL
+1700 NNMLDIKETYEAL

-1794 EIIICGIGVARGYV
+1794 EIVICGIGVARGYV

-1839 TIDFIGRMDNQV
+1839 TVDFIGRMDNQV

-1887 EYLASYFIASEKIN
+1887 EYLASYFIASEKID
-1901 IDSLNAYIK
+1901 IDKLQAFIK

-1926 SFPMNVNGK
+1926 AFPMNVNGK

-1949 KKEVKAASGELEEQI
+1949 KKEVKQASGELEEAI
-1964 LEMFK
+1964 LEMFR
-1969 SALNKDNIGV
+1969 SALNKKDVGV

-1988 TSLTVSK
+1988 TSLSVSK

-2022 KLVSERIS
+2022 KLVNDRQNS
-2030 NEKSEEKSIK
+2030 KEEKTEDKASDFLIK
-2040 LENYLIQNDSSID
+2040 NDSSND
-2053 KEEVKKALAN
+2053 TEEVKKALSN
-2063 NIVDNVDK
+2063 NIIANVDK
-2071 VTTTK
+2071 VKTSE

-2087 FLGIHVLKYLLD
+2087 FLGIHVLKYLID

-2114 SSLLAKMKN
+2114 SSLVAKMKH

-2131 SFDDLFG
+2131 SYDDLFG
-2138 KRIFLISGD
+2138 KRLFLVSGD

-2154 EHLSNY
+2154 DYLSNY

-2186 KGVENLVNFC
+2186 KGVENIVDFC
-2196 VKNNKKLIHIST
+2196 VKNHKKLIHVST
-2208 ASVAGATYEGSEIAD
+2208 ASVAGSTYEGSDIAS
-2223 KRITEST
+2223 KKITENV
-2230 LNIGQDISNKYVNTK
+2230 LNFGQDISNKYVNTK
-2245 YNAEEI
+2245 FNAEEV
-2251 ILTNISN
+2251 ILTNIAK

-2263 KIIRVGNLMSRYSDG
+2263 KIVRVGNLMSRYSDG

-2293 KAYYSMKAFPMSAM
+2293 KAYYAMKAFPISAM
-2307 DEMCEFS
+2307 DGVCEFS
-2314 PIDSVAESIVK
+2314 PVDCVAESIVK

-2345 MGDVIYA
+2345 MGDVIYS
-2352 MNKIGAGIRI
+2352 MNKIGAGTRV
-2362 VSDKEFDEILNNFM
+2362 VSDEEFDRILNDFM
-2376 KDESKNSLVSVLISY
+2376 KDESKNSLVSILISY
-2391 NFDAKKKVVFINYN
+2391 NLDASKKTVFIDYD

-2410 KILYRI
+2410 KVLYRVK
-2416 NFRWPIVTEDY
+2416 FRWPIVTEDY

-2432 LALMKLGYFDSMGT
+2432 LALKNLGYFDGT
-2446 MENS
+2446 FEK